1 MMTVMSDTFSNAPE
15 HGEQTARVQQVLAS
29 LERAGWYAQ
38 SNVPRTIGTSIL
50 AGDQML
56 GGIIIVGDHTS
67 VEVFDLGQPE
77 VLQHATV
84 LRSCDPQ
91 VVAARHEGL
100 DRVVAATAVDL
111 TEVPLGEVGVT
122 VLRCLAACT
131 AASVDALTGANRLD
145 SWPRVEPV

>member
-1 MMTVMSDTFSNAPE
+1 MMGFMSDSFSYAPD

-29 LERAGWYAQ
+29 LERTGWYAQ
-38 SNVPRTIGTSIL
+38 SNVSRTIGTSLL

-77 VLQHATV
+77 VLEHGTV
-84 LRSCDPQ
+84 LRLADPR
-91 VVAARHEGL
+91 VVAGHHAGL

-111 TEVPLGEVGVT
+111 REVPLGEVGAA

-131 AASVDALTGANRLD
+131 AAYVDALTNAGRLD
-145 SWPRVEPV
+145 SWPRVGRV